1 MHPSENQIQGFVFVA
16 RIPYLSVLIYPLSY
30 QIRHENSLLTL
41 FTLTALLLAGC
52 KKDDPGGV
60 DIPVTDVTIN
70 HDYILLN
77 LADSEGG
84 LTLQGSV
91 LPADASDPTLIW
103 SSENPDIAAVDPS
116 TGAVTAKSAGETVI
130 TATSRQNEVSASCK
144 VRVVEDIETYFKTKL
159 RDAFETI
166 PESIGNL
173 HQLGILYIDFN
184 QLSGE
189 IPASIGNLTGLLE
202 LYLAKNNLSGQIP
215 ESILNNPN
223 FSNGY

>member
-52 KKDDPGGV
+52 KKDDPGGSGGV

-84 LTLQGSV
+84 
-91 LPADASDPTLIW
+91 
-103 SSENPDIAAVDPS
+103 
-116 TGAVTAKSAGETVI
+116 
-130 TATSRQNEVSASCK
+130 
-144 VRVVEDIETYFKTKL
+144 
-159 RDAFETI
+159 
-166 PESIGNL
+166 GN
-173 HQLGILYIDFN
+173 
-184 QLSGE
+184 
-189 IPASIGNLTGLLE
+189 
-202 LYLAKNNLSGQIP
+202 
-215 ESILNNPN
+215 
-223 FSNGY
+223 